1 MTFAQTMFAL
11 APFLVGAPLFAIG
24 NYFFGGIHEH

>member
-1 MTFAQTMFAL
+1 MTTLLIM
-11 APFLVGAPLFAIG
+11 APMLVPVILFAIG